1 MLGPYVET
9 NMSTR
14 RLDCI
19 HTNKIMGIPAKPM
32 IGATVQYIPRNIS
45 KRAAEKAII
54 IVAIEKKRAKRPI
67 IIFLGKDIRK
77 SSSA

>member
-1 MLGPYVET
+1 M

-14 RLDCI
+14 RGNCI
-19 HTNKIMGIPAKPM
+19 NMNRVIGTPAKQKTGM
-32 IGATVQYIPRNIS
+32 KIHDVPRSIS

-54 IVAIEKKRAKRPI
+54 MAAIEKKRVERPM
-67 IIFLGKDIRK
+67 IIFLGKDSRK